1 MIRPHRDRS
10 GAVLICVLTCLLV
23 VSGLAVAMLKS
34 ALQARKAV
42 RLERHRAQAELLL
55 EAGILRAVDKLSHD
69 AEYRGEVWELPAA
82 TLSDTEPARV
92 EIDIATS
99 SDNVSQ
105 AVSIVAQFPAD
116 TALSVRRSYTF
127 TVSNVAGSLREP
139 SVDNEE

>member
-1 MIRPHRDRS
+1 MIRSHRDRS

-34 ALQARKAV
+34 ALQARQAV

-82 TLSDTEPARV
+82 TLSTAEPVRV
-92 EIDIATS
+92 EIDLATT
-99 SDNVSQ
+99 SDEASA
-105 AVSIVAQFPAD
+105 AVSIVVQYPAA
-116 TALSVRRSYTF
+116 TALSIRRSYNF
-127 TVSNVAGSLREP
+127 PVSNVTGSFRKP